1 MNVLKIGGLILSVL
15 MGWNAVLA
23 QSNPGYLG
31 STQVIEISTTGYIPG
46 VVAHGP
52 WVKNYTS
59 FAFEKSVSKS
69 FSWRGGL
76 RVGSGELDGAEHID
90 YFYVS
95 KDEPSGGYQSTNPA
109 GGTLGYSLTE
119 FFVAPR
125 WYNNNSGAIAPF
137 GNFYGLELAYANV
150 GIDDKIV
157 WNGQAMK
164 LPAITEGFSTLSL
177 AIQWGH
183 RRIIFDNL
191 CWDYHMGIGFNLLN
205 TGNAS
210 VAYFEDGTLNNDHE
224 AVVHSMVLQPLAWG
238 RIFHGGVGLS
248 YLF

>member
-1 MNVLKIGGLILSVL
+1 MNFLIKWGLCLCVWLSF
-15 MGWNAVLA
+15 NAVQA

-31 STQVIEISTTGYIPG
+31 KTQVVEVSTTAYIPG
-46 VVAHGP
+46 ILAHGP
-52 WVKNYTS
+52 WINNHV
-59 FAFEKSVSKS
+59 SVSLEKAVS
-69 FSWRGGL
+69 KRFSWRGGV
-76 RVGSGELDGAEHID
+76 RVGSGEFDGAEHID

-137 GNFYGLELAYANV
+137 GNFYGLELAYAKV

-157 WNGQAMK
+157 WGGQAYK
-164 LPAITEGFSTLSL
+164 PAAVTEGFSTLSL

-183 RRIIFDNL
+183 RRVIFDNL
-191 CWDYHMGIGFNLLN
+191 CWDYHMGIGFNLFN
-205 TGNAS
+205 TGNAN
-210 VAYFEDGTLNNDHE
+210 VAYFEDGTPYDDHE

>member
-1 MNVLKIGGLILSVL
+1 MNFLKIGGLILSVL

-46 VVAHGP
+46 VLAHGP
-52 WVKNYTS
+52 WVNNHTS
-59 FAFEKSVSKS
+59 FAFEKAVSKS

-76 RVGSGELDGAEHID
+76 RVGSGEFDAAEHIS

-95 KDEPSGGYQSTNPA
+95 EEDPSGGYQSTNPA
-109 GGTLGYSLTE
+109 AGTLGYSLTE

-125 WYNNNSGAIAPF
+125 WYNNNTGAIAPF
-137 GNFYGLELAYANV
+137 GSFYGLEVAYANV
-150 GIDDKIV
+150 GIEDKIV

-164 LPAITEGFSTLSL
+164 LPAITTGFSTLSL

-183 RRIIFDNL
+183 RRVLFDNL
-191 CWDYHMGIGFNLLN
+191 CWDYHMGIGFNVLN
-205 TGNAS
+205 TGNAN
-210 VAYFEDGTLNNDHE
+210 VAYFEDGTLSNDHE